1 MEFHPMPQYMALLA
15 LVFMISY
22 VFVFDKVRWQI
33 RHPNH
38 GAVAYNP
45 WATAWGMGDCGHPFR
60 K

>member
-1 MEFHPMPQYMALLA
+1 MPQYMALLA